1 MEKLDPGLSK
11 RPSRVDRKYHFS
23 NPSFEDR
30 VRYCEYWRCV
40 YPQFVP
46 SKRSPNP
53 KSSKKLSSRPAATTP
68 PTVPYH
74 IASITDGFS
83 FAYLKEVYVASLLIL
98 VQSSAQDIM
107 AAEEEGDPQ
116 LGTFGSLLQ
125 QQAVALRKDIVD

>member
-1 MEKLDPGLSK
+1 MYLPNS
-11 RPSRVDRKYHFS
+11 YH
-23 NPSFEDR
+23 P
-30 VRYCEYWRCV
+30 
-40 YPQFVP
+40 
-46 SKRSPNP
+46 KRSPNP